1 MIKCNYHIILHTI
14 MLNVDDTLLCYSC
27 SIAAPNT
34 LAYVAGCFMMIG
46 DDIYG
51 GRDSVSSQHSFNSY
65 CSHRIHC
72 VTESSVEIDLQLH
85 NNINSVI
92 NIDLFKLMH
101 TNVLRVFIFCI
112 FSGDKIQIFI
122 Q

>member
-1 MIKCNYHIILHTI
+1 

-51 GRDSVSSQHSFNSY
+51 GRDSVS
-65 CSHRIHC
+65 
-72 VTESSVEIDLQLH
+72 
-85 NNINSVI
+85 
-92 NIDLFKLMH
+92 
-101 TNVLRVFIFCI
+101 
-112 FSGDKIQIFI
+112 
-122 Q
+122 